1 MADFAMNDS
10 MGPQRPKRPPE
21 YLVDARPS
29 GFPRSLSS
37 CTQWH
42 TERVAFVFWTG
53 ALPGRRQGKYGVP
66 SALLKGREEGLLGGC
81 NPWTSL
87 N

>member
-29 GFPRSLSS
+29 GFPCSLSS

-53 ALPGRRQGKYGVP
+53 ALPGRRQGKYGEP
-66 SALLKGREEGLLGGC
+66 SVLLKGREGG
-81 NPWTSL
+81 SL
-87 N
+87 RRLRPLDKS